1 MASVPSQWYTPIYT
15 LSIIIYFDMKIKFL
29 ILIILFSGKV
39 LSAEIPSQ
47 NIQNTPSERSIG
59 SYSLEDLF
67 LLKVP
72 MTKSNVMQSFIPIGI
87 LYYISRYPKIYGIY
101 MGMELLLSPTTIQD
115 GGELY
120 SYNPVFIY
128 NFFLLPSD
136 VGDEGRFRV
145 FATNIGLMVAG
156 HYTYEWFIKDKS
168 PTPKNPNAL
177 TWTPLLSTEF
187 QGVMV
192 SRRF

>member
-1 MASVPSQWYTPIYT
+1 
-15 LSIIIYFDMKIKFL
+15 MKITFL
-29 ILIILFSGKV
+29 ILIILFSGI
-39 LSAEIPSQ
+39 LYAEIPTQ
-47 NIQNTPSERSIG
+47 NIQSTPHQRTSG
-59 SYSLEDLF
+59 SYSIEDLF

-72 MTKSNVMQSFIPIGI
+72 MTKNNNIDSSIVIGI
-87 LYYISRYPKIYGIY
+87 LYYISRYPKVYGVIV
-101 MGMELLLSPTTIQD
+101 GMELLLSPTVIRD